1 MKKVVLLFIVGMI
14 SLSISAQENKA
25 AILFENDVVD
35 YGEVD
40 YGDDGVRK
48 FEFTNTGTDV
58 LIISRVY
65 STCGCTIPKK
75 PEAPIQPG
83 ETGSIEVKYDTKRIG
98 PIRKTITVYSNAST
112 IPYTLKIKGKVLPKS
127 NTEEDK

>member
-35 YGEVD
+35 YGEVG